1 MMKSDTQSQTISR
14 EKMLRCLEYR
24 QKHNNFGSLL
34 GIEILDFGEGY
45 AKAVMPVRPEFL
57 NPLGTVHGGCL
68 YSLADT
74 VGGNASATFGYI
86 TPTVSGDLH
95 FLRPAKGMDRIYGV
109 AKMIKHGRSLGVY
122 RVTLYGPDEETELA
136 TGTFTYFSKGKPI
149 LSDDGDTASAE

>member
-1 MMKSDTQSQTISR
+1 MKSDTQTFSR
-14 EKMLRCLEYR
+14 EQMIRCMEYR
-24 QKHNNFGSLL
+24 QQHNSFGRLL
-34 GIEILDFGEGY
+34 GIEILDFREGY

-95 FLRPAKGMDRIYGV
+95 FIRPAKGIDKVYGE
-109 AKMIKHGRSLGVY
+109 AEMIKHGRTLGVY
-122 RVTLYGPDEETELA
+122 RITLYGPDESTVLA
-136 TGTFTYFSKGKPI
+136 TGTFTYFSKGEPI
-149 LSDDGDTASAE
+149 LQD